1 MGLVLDWNV
10 IIAFAAGLLI
20 LFLLLK
26 VLSTPFRIIWKFFLN
41 VLTGAVCLLVFNF
54 FGDFFGF
61 TIAVNIITAFVVGFF
76 GLPGVVL
83 LVALKFILKI

>member
-41 VLTGAVCLLVFNF
+41 VLTGVVCLLVFNF

-83 LVALKFILKI
+83 LVVLKFILKI